1 MRSFTLNIL
10 VLLLMVMAGS
20 SPCVQARTREFPVR
34 AFHVDFRAEVMT
46 MEALERLVD
55 RLAARGINTLVMEWE
70 ASFPFVR
77 NATLSNASAF
87 TPEQIVSFVEYC
99 GRRGVEVIPLQNC
112 FGHCEYIL
120 RNDRYGALRE
130 SPKDPSQVC
139 PSKIGEAVA
148 CFSEIFAEVAALH
161 PSPYFHIGAD
171 ETYLLGEC
179 ATCRAR
185 AGQAGKSQLFVDYVN
200 AMCRIVRDLGKRPLI
215 WADMIL
221 KHPEALD
228 QLPDDLIVVDWNY
241 GWDPDY
247 FGDLDNL
254 LARGVEVWGAPAL
267 RSAPDNLYLTQ
278 WKKHF
283 DNLADYVEF
292 AREHDYAGM
301 IETCWSTSG
310 TYGYL
315 FDDGAEIVDMQPIR
329 LVYPLSGFAILEAAC
344 CEAFTKDVRFDP
356 EAFVMRYAQTELG
369 LDAADAAVLW
379 RYFTMPQ
386 ERVTVD
392 ASGARDAL
400 GRPVSEVLDESLR
413 MGEELARIR
422 PRRNSEQV
430 EHYRLML
437 DLRIEHLRFKQLEA
451 QYQSP
456 EFNRARAAELAS
468 ELGAL
473 LAESPKLDR
482 RFARLNAGFLKPREI
497 AYVNT
502 MRTLK
507 MRSVLDRLKAITR

>member
-1 MRSFTLNIL
+1 MKSVFQHL
-10 VLLLMVMAGS
+10 VALLLLLAAGGEG
-20 SPCVQARTREFPVR
+20 VQARTREFSVR
-34 AFHVDFRAEVMT
+34 AFHLDFRTEVMT

-55 RLAARGINTLVMEWE
+55 RLAARGINALVMEWE
-70 ASFPFVR
+70 GSFPFEH

-87 TPEQIVSFVEYC
+87 TPEQIASFVDYC
-99 GRRGVEVIPLQNC
+99 GKRGVEVIPLQNC

-120 RNDRYGALRE
+120 RLDRYGALRE

-139 PSKIGEAVA
+139 PSKIGEATD
-148 CFSEIFAEVAALH
+148 CFTSIFADVAALH
-161 PSPYFHIGAD
+161 PSGYFHIGAD
-171 ETYLLGEC
+171 ETYLLGTC

-185 AGQAGKSQLFVDYVN
+185 AEREGKSQLFVDYVR
-200 AMCRIVRDLGKRPLI
+200 AMCGIVEKLGRKPLI

-228 QLPDDLIVVDWNY
+228 ELPQGLIFVDWNY
-241 GWDPDY
+241 GWGPNH
-247 FGDLDNL
+247 FGDLENL
-254 LARGVEVWGAPAL
+254 RKRGVELWGAPAL
-267 RSAPDNLYLTQ
+267 RSAPDNIYLTQ

-283 DNLADYVEF
+283 DNLADYVEY
-292 AREHDYAGM
+292 AREHDYTGM
-301 IETCWSTSG
+301 IETSWSTSG

-315 FDDGAEIVDMQPIR
+315 LDDGNEILDMQPIR
-329 LVYPLSGFAILEAAC
+329 LVYPMSGFEILEAAC
-344 CEAFTKDVRFDP
+344 CEAFSKDARFDP
-356 EAFVMRYAQTELG
+356 EAFVVRYAQTELG
-369 LDAADAAVLW
+369 LDEADAAVLW

-413 MGEELARIR
+413 MRGELARIR
-422 PRRNSEQV
+422 PRRASEQV

-437 DLRIEHLRFKQLEA
+437 DLRIEYLHFKQLEA

-502 MRTLK
+502 MRTWK
-507 MRSVLDRLKAITR
+507 MRSVLDRLKAIAR